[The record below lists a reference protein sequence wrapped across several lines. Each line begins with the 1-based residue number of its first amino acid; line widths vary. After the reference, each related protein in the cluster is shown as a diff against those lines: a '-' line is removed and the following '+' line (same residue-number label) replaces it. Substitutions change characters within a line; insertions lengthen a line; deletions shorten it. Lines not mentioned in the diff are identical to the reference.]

1 MSSLNQSRGPRTILP
16 VDDIKVFDLIDS
28 AQNIAQ
34 CEWWERGERLRGCRY
49 IQFGNLHTRED
60 NLYER

>member
-28 AQNIAQ
+28 AQNIGAV
-34 CEWWERGERLRGCRY
+34 RMVGA
-49 IQFGNLHTRED
+49 
-60 NLYER
+60 